1 MGIPKTSPSQSGF
14 APWPP
19 SFGVGG
25 WGRLRPAPGPVNQ
38 LREGAVGILVI
49 GEEMK
54 KAAAEAG
61 FVLAHGDKL
70 RDRRLDGVGR
80 VVRVPGEG
88 IVARAD
94 EEVGGDEAV
103 GDG

>member
-25 WGRLRPAPGPVNQ
+25 WGRLRSPPGSVDE
-38 LREGAVGILVI
+38 LREGAVGVVVD
-49 GEEMK
+49 GEEME

-61 FVLAHGDKL
+61 FVVAHGDKL
-70 RDRRLDGVGR
+70 RRLSADLAPARPRLD
-80 VVRVPGEG
+80 P
-88 IVARAD
+88 AAD
-94 EEVGGDEAV
+94 PRPVDQLRERSRSID
-103 GDG
+103 